1 MELGNVFTVHP
12 YRLQGTVF
20 STCMCLLSML
30 NILLKSCFSFE
41 LSRHEI
47 LNRILNSSIYDPLIA
62 PNYEDDFPTN
72 VSIQIVIKNIHSLDE
87 INMDY
92 SMDIIFRQKWKDRR
106 LKFEHF
112 KATSLELDHKMI
124 EKIWVPDSFFPQEKR
139 AKIHDVTVPNRLL
152 HIYKNGTVVYSM
164 RVEMTLSCEMK
175 LQNYPLDRQ
184 LCPMKIES
192 YSYSKENVDFRWT
205 DNSPVKVPKLSLP
218 QFKMPETVVTT
229 TCQTQYEVGDFAC
242 LLVELK
248 FERNTGYYI
257 SQIFIPSILIVML
270 SWVSFWVDIDATPA
284 RVSLGV
290 LTVLTMTTQSS
301 GARSALPRVSYIKA
315 IDVWMAVCLTFVFM
329 ALLEFAYINV
339 VSRRNSKPIR
349 TASQCDKALN
359 KGTSPSPMMPI
370 LRHIDFI
377 KRARQVD
384 KVARVVFPLIFFLFN
399 IGFWVFYLSINTDNK
414 F

>member
-1 MELGNVFTVHP
+1 M
-12 YRLQGTVF
+12 
-20 STCMCLLSML
+20 
-30 NILLKSCFSFE
+30 ILMVVLCFQFYHSSGE
-41 LSRHEI
+41 LSRHDLIHQLIDE
-47 LNRILNSSIYDPLIA
+47 SHYDPLIA

-72 VSIQIVIKNIHSLDE
+72 ISVQMLIKNIHSLDE
-87 INMDY
+87 LHMDF
-92 SMDIIFRQKWKDRR
+92 SVDIIFRQRWTDKR
-106 LKFEHF
+106 LKFNHS
-112 KATSLELDHKMI
+112 TVRILELDQKMI
-124 EKIWVPDSFFPQEKR
+124 ERIWVPDSFFPQEKR
-139 AKIHDVTVPNRLL
+139 AEIHDVTVPNRLL
-152 HIYKNGTVVYSM
+152 HIYRNGTVFYSM
-164 RVEMTLSCEMK
+164 RIEMTLSCAMA

-184 LCPMKIES
+184 VCPVSIES
-192 YSYSKENVDFRWT
+192 F
-205 DNSPVKVPKLSLP
+205 
-218 QFKMPETVVTT
+218 
-229 TCQTQYEVGDFAC
+229 GDFAC
-242 LLVELK
+242 LLLELQ
-248 FERNTGYYI
+248 FDRNTGYYI
-257 SQIFIPSILIVML
+257 AQIFIPSILIVIL
-270 SWVSFWVDIDATPA
+270 SWVSFWVDIDAIPA

-377 KRARQVD
+377 KRARRVD

>member
-62 PNYEDDFPTN
+62 PNYDDDFPTN
-72 VSIQIVIKNIHSLDE
+72 VSIQIVIKNIHSLNE
-87 INMDY
+87 ISMDY
-92 SMDIIFRQKWKDRR
+92 SMDIIFRQKWEDRR

-329 ALLEFAYINV
+329 SLLEFAYINV

-349 TASQCDKALN
+349 TASQCDKALRT
-359 KGTSPSPMMPI
+359 GTNPTLAASN
-370 LRHIDFI
+370 HIDFK
-377 KRARQVD
+377 KRARHVD
-384 KVARVVFPLIFFLFN
+384 KLARVMFPLTFFLFN
-399 IGFWVFYLSINTDNK
+399 MGFWVFYLVINKDNT

>member
-1 MELGNVFTVHP
+1 M
-12 YRLQGTVF
+12 
-20 STCMCLLSML
+20 
-30 NILLKSCFSFE
+30 ILMVVLCFQFYHSSGE
-41 LSRHEI
+41 LSRHELI
-47 LNRILNSSIYDPLIA
+47 HQLIDESHYDPLIA

-72 VSIQIVIKNIHSLDE
+72 ISVQMLIKNIHSLDE
-87 INMDY
+87 LHMDF
-92 SMDIIFRQKWKDRR
+92 SVDIIFRQRWTDKR
-106 LKFEHF
+106 LKFNHS
-112 KATSLELDHKMI
+112 TVRVLELDQKMI
-124 EKIWVPDSFFPQEKR
+124 ERIWVPDSFFPQEKR
-139 AKIHDVTVPNRLL
+139 AEIHDVTVPNRLL
-152 HIYKNGTVVYSM
+152 HIYRNGTVFYSM
-164 RVEMTLSCEMK
+164 RIEMTLSCAMA

-184 LCPMKIES
+184 VCPVSIES
-192 YSYSKENVDFRWT
+192 YSYTRENIDFYWERH
-205 DNSPVKVPKLSLP
+205 NPVLIPSISLP
-218 QFKMPETVVTT
+218 QFTMPDTVKTSACST
-229 TCQTQYEVGDFAC
+229 EYGEVGDFAC
-242 LLVELK
+242 LLVELQ
-248 FERNTGYYI
+248 FDRNTGYYI
-257 SQIFIPSILIVML
+257 AQIFIPSILIVIL
-270 SWVSFWVDIDATPA
+270 SWVSFWVDIDAIPA